1 MHGQYSHCSCP
12 QPVLS
17 YIVPARSSHHGQQCY
32 HRFNGNHSSGNP
44 LHRNLAPNMDSL
56 RAYQPFKYW
65 IYTRHLLINWI
76 LVCGMYTSYNIN
88 NNNCTTMSQSCIYK
102 SHWIGHYVIK
112 HLYLFVRK
120 GNKTSIVIK
129 HWVGICISLSKIHW
143 SLKNMSYFLTRADNN
158 QAKSWTLRRQ
168 DKVNNADSTFI

>member
-1 MHGQYSHCSCP
+1 MGVRTWLLFKDQWTAGLCFNLCSNLCSKLSNQWFPVRATCTITHLRPVQAGYLSLIGSSFAIFVTMHGQYSHCSWYHTCP

-65 IYTRHLLINWI
+65 IYTRHLLINWN
-76 LVCGMYTSYNIN
+76 LVCGTDWSHHENTQV
-88 NNNCTTMSQSCIYK
+88 TT
-102 SHWIGHYVIK
+102 
-112 HLYLFVRK
+112 
-120 GNKTSIVIK
+120 
-129 HWVGICISLSKIHW
+129 
-143 SLKNMSYFLTRADNN
+143 
-158 QAKSWTLRRQ
+158 
-168 DKVNNADSTFI
+168 